1 MGGVEF
7 LHRNTE
13 SLGNQLLGHFP
24 ITVIQGAR
32 QVGKSTLAQILGK
45 QRGAQYYSLDDVS
58 VRDSLIADPVG
69 FIDSHASQTLIID
82 EVQLLPELLR
92 AVKASVDQDRRPG
105 RFLLTGSAN
114 LLRLYGDIDS
124 LAGRAVTLRL
134 RGFSQGELH
143 SHTDDFIHKIHD
155 ADFNPLSFSSSWA
168 KNDYAHALATG
179 GFPDVSA
186 LPEPLQFRW
195 FDGYLSRVLERDA
208 AVLSGGSQT
217 QRITTLASLI
227 AANQAGELVKARLSE
242 QAGIPQS
249 SIQTYLDVLD
259 SIYLCDQ
266 LPPWT
271 PNLTKREVGR
281 KKTMI
286 SDSGL
291 AMHMAALTAEQ
302 ISGVTS
308 KAMGGVLEAFVVQ
321 ELLKQQEWSRKRYTL
336 SHYRDRNGIEV
347 DVIVELSSGE
357 IYAFEVKAS
366 ATYKA
371 DQFRGLTYLRDKL
384 GDRFLGGFVLGTAP
398 QGYRFADKLWGLPV
412 SALWSI

>member
-1 MGGVEF
+1 MGGMEL

-82 EVQLLPELLR
+82 EVQLLPELLHT
-92 AVKASVDQDRRPG
+92 VKASVDQNRRPG

-114 LLRLYGDIDS
+114 LLRLYGDTDS

-208 AVLSGGSQT
+208 AVRSGGSQT

-249 SIQTYLDVLD
+249 SIQTYLDALD

-291 AMHMAALTAEQ
+291 AMHMAGLTAEQ

-321 ELLKQQEWSRKRYTL
+321 ELLKQQEWSSKRYTL
-336 SHYRDRNGIEV
+336 SHYRDRDGIEV

-371 DQFRGLTYLRDKL
+371 DQFRSLTYLRDKL

>member
-1 MGGVEF
+1 M
-7 LHRNTE
+7 
-13 SLGNQLLGHFP
+13 
-24 ITVIQGAR
+24 
-32 QVGKSTLAQILGK
+32 
-45 QRGAQYYSLDDVS
+45 
-58 VRDSLIADPVG
+58 
-69 FIDSHASQTLIID
+69 
-82 EVQLLPELLR
+82 
-92 AVKASVDQDRRPG
+92 
-105 RFLLTGSAN
+105 
-114 LLRLYGDIDS
+114 
-124 LAGRAVTLRL
+124 
-134 RGFSQGELH
+134 
-143 SHTDDFIHKIHD
+143 
-155 ADFNPLSFSSSWA
+155 
-168 KNDYAHALATG
+168 
-179 GFPDVSA
+179 
-186 LPEPLQFRW
+186 
-195 FDGYLSRVLERDA
+195 
-208 AVLSGGSQT
+208 LSGGSQT

-291 AMHMAALTAEQ
+291 AMHMAGLTAEQ

-308 KAMGGVLEAFVVQ
+308 KAMDGVLEAFVVQ

>member
-1 MGGVEF
+1 M
-7 LHRNTE
+7 
-13 SLGNQLLGHFP
+13 
-24 ITVIQGAR
+24 
-32 QVGKSTLAQILGK
+32 
-45 QRGAQYYSLDDVS
+45 S

-92 AVKASVDQDRRPG
+92 TVKASVDQDRRPG

-114 LLRLYGDIDS
+114 LLRLYGDTDS

-249 SIQTYLDVLD
+249 SIQTYLDALD

-308 KAMGGVLEAFVVQ
+308 KAMDGVLEAFVVQ
-321 ELLKQQEWSRKRYTL
+321 ELLKQQEWSSKRYTL
-336 SHYRDRNGIEV
+336 SHYRDRDGIEV

-357 IYAFEVKAS
+357 IYALEVKAS

-371 DQFRGLTYLRDKL
+371 DQFSGLTYLRDKL